1 MGEAGMLNVFKALSD
16 PTRLRI
22 IRLLLERSLCVCE
35 LMFILR
41 MAQSRVSHQLRILRD
56 SGLVEVTREGQW
68 IIYRLPSRIKAK
80 VVPLFDL
87 FPGVAGTP
95 GGSDLNQLKLCLLR
109 KIRKNRLSGRRRRSG
124 S

>member
-1 MGEAGMLNVFKALSD
+1 MGETGMLIVFKALSD

-22 IRLLLERSLCVCE
+22 IRLLLERNLCVCE
-35 LMFILR
+35 LMFILG

-68 IIYRLPSRIKAK
+68 IIYRLPLRIKAK
-80 VVPLFDL
+80 VAPLFDL
-87 FPGVAGTP
+87 FPGKAGTP
-95 GGSDLNQLKLCLLR
+95 GSSDLNRLKLCLLK
-109 KIRKNRLSGRRRRSG
+109 KIRKNRLSGRRRAG